1 MPRGD
6 PFTALCQQT
15 ALLSRRVAADLHL
28 HTIASD
34 GSYTPSQVVAFA
46 RAAKLDAIAVTDHDT
61 FAGVG
66 DAVAAAAGSGL
77 RVISGVEI
85 TAEWDGN
92 EVHVLGLF
100 ARTSPPVP
108 LSPGRGGVQAAFPP
122 DPFADAQQTSHV
134 EHPLCPGRGGRGVRS
149 IQDRLNTLCLRRRE
163 RFHDFLRLL
172 RDDGHAPDA
181 AHVTAFESATVSLG
195 RRHVATLLVRC
206 GLARSYGEAWG
217 RFVAPLSRRV
227 MPKLMIPVAEAAEL
241 VQAAGGVAVIAHPS
255 ADFNESDFTGM
266 KTAGLDGIEVKF
278 PAAGVG
284 RTRELAEVASRLG
297 LLTTGGSDC
306 HGPDGRP
313 VGAIGA
319 SAAELRAVCD
329 APVGEG
335 AH

>member
-28 HTIASD
+28 HTTASD

-46 RAAKLDAIAVTDHDT
+46 RAAKLDAMAVTDHDT

-77 RVISGVEI
+77 RVIPGVEI

-92 EVHVLGLF
+92 EVHVLGFFPQGLPRDEGERLALAF
-100 ARTSPPVP
+100 VP
-108 LSPGRGGVQAAFPP
+108 RLTQ
-122 DPFADAQQTSHV
+122 
-134 EHPLCPGRGGRGVRS
+134 LCH
-149 IQDRLNTLCLRRRE
+149 RRRE

-172 RDDGHAPDA
+172 RDDGHSPDD
-181 AHVTAFESATVSLG
+181 AHVTAVESVTVSLG
-195 RRHVATLLVRC
+195 RRHVASLIVRC

-227 MPKLMIPVAEAAEL
+227 MPKLMIPLAEATEL
-241 VQAAGGVAVIAHPS
+241 VHAAGGVAVIAHPS
-255 ADFNESDFTGM
+255 ADFSESDFTRM

-284 RTRELAEVASRLG
+284 RTRELAGIAVRLG